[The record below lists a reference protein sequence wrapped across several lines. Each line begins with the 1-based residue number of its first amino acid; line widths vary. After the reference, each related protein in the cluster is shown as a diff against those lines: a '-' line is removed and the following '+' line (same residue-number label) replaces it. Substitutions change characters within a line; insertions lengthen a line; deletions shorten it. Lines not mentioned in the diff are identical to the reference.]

1 MDGWMGAL
9 STDLFFERTRR
20 EGGKKK
26 QRFCHVFFLKVV
38 HSASSGISGRLGFLW
53 SLMSLT

>member
-1 MDGWMGAL
+1 MDGWEHCQRICFL
-9 STDLFFERTRR
+9 KEL
-20 EGGKKK
+20 GGKEGTKK